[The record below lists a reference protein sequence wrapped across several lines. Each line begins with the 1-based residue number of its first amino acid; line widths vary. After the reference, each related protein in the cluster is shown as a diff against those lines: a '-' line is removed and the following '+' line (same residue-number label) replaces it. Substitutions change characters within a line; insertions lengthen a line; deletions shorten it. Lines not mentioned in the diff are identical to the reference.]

1 MLDPNLPH
9 VIKPPS
15 QDLQTVRG
23 LIAHRLWSVRQL
35 LTGRQVQ
42 TAAFSS
48 GHELQ
53 PSGGVTVDL
62 SSAHRSGGRG
72 RVIFFLAFLPG
83 LLSIVYFGFL
93 ATDRYVSE
101 AKFIVKTASK
111 SADSG
116 GLGSFL
122 KFAGSMSGM
131 SRSQDDNYSVQ
142 EYIKSRAAV
151 AELSKKI
158 PVREI
163 YNRPEADFI
172 AHYPSIFYGKSE
184 ERLYDYLQWMV
195 NVSFGNTS
203 GIATL
208 RVQAFRAE
216 DALLVTKTLLE
227 LGEDMVNRLNE
238 RINAD
243 AIRTAAEEV
252 GRGEQRMIDAQMAL
266 TEFRNRELMVDAIQS
281 SVVITEVIAGL
292 DAERISTQAQISQ
305 LAAAAPDNPQIK
317 LLYGKVN
324 ALNGQIA
331 DQRALI
337 AEPST
342 GIAKKLAEF
351 ERLSLMRE
359 FAKMSLASANT
370 ALDNARTEAR
380 RQQLYLE
387 RVVEPN
393 LPDFPISPQRLR
405 MIATIIGGN
414 ALFLLVIWLFYMG
427 VREHGAG
434 AG

>member
-1 MLDPNLPH
+1 
-9 VIKPPS
+9 
-15 QDLQTVRG
+15 
-23 LIAHRLWSVRQL
+23 
-35 LTGRQVQ
+35 
-42 TAAFSS
+42 
-48 GHELQ
+48 
-53 PSGGVTVDL
+53 
-62 SSAHRSGGRG
+62 
-72 RVIFFLAFLPG
+72 
-83 LLSIVYFGFL
+83 
-93 ATDRYVSE
+93 
-101 AKFIVKTASK
+101 
-111 SADSG
+111 
-116 GLGSFL
+116 
-122 KFAGSMSGM
+122 
-131 SRSQDDNYSVQ
+131 
-142 EYIKSRAAV
+142 
-151 AELSKKI
+151 
-158 PVREI
+158 
-163 YNRPEADFI
+163 
-172 AHYPSIFYGKSE
+172 
-184 ERLYDYLQWMV
+184 
-195 NVSFGNTS
+195 
-203 GIATL
+203 
-208 RVQAFRAE
+208 VQAFRPE
-216 DALLVTKTLLE
+216 DALLITQTLLE
-227 LGEDMVNRLNE
+227 LGEEMVNRLNE

-252 GRGEQRMIDAQMAL
+252 GRSEQRMIDAQMAL
-266 TEFRNRELMVDAIQS
+266 TEFRNRELMVDAVQS

-292 DAERISTQAQISQ
+292 DAERIAAQAQISQ

-324 ALNGQIA
+324 ALNGQIS

-359 FAKMSLASANT
+359 FAKMSLSSANT